1 MSRNNSFTW
10 RLSLIII
17 TIIDAI
23 HRYIPSMSN
32 PFISCTFCRKS
43 KKALPCDLLLQ
54 YRTPGVRGIYHLR
67 KVFLCAFSV
76 VRQPIHIVQIS
87 PAYFALNLDVIR
99 SSVLYCTQQNGRWGR
114 MGFQPFSPL
123 PPRGQA
129 APDVCFVI
137 IIIWEVIHH
146 GSA

>member
-1 MSRNNSFTW
+1 MDIFRQCQ
-10 RLSLIII
+10 
-17 TIIDAI
+17 
-23 HRYIPSMSN
+23 IPSYPAQFAESQE
-32 PFISCTFCRKS
+32 
-43 KKALPCDLLLQ
+43 KALHCDLFLQ

-123 PPRGQA
+123 PPLRANSPGCLLCYHHNLGGYPPWFSLTLPRSPLFKWRA
-129 APDVCFVI
+129 ALRPKQ
-137 IIIWEVIHH
+137 
-146 GSA
+146 SA

>member
-23 HRYIPSMSN
+23 PRYIPSMSN
-32 PFISCTFCRKS
+32 PFISCTVS
-43 KKALPCDLLLQ
+43 ESQEKALPCDLFLQ
-54 YRTPGVRGIYHLR
+54 YRTPCVRGIYHLR
-67 KVFLCAFSV
+67 KVFLYAFSV

-137 IIIWEVIHH
+137 III
-146 GSA
+146 